1 MKPKEK
7 KIVII
12 LIIILITIDQILK
25 IGLYKS
31 NFSILNA
38 RGWGIGVLE
47 TQKTENN
54 IAYFLISIIA
64 VMALVRYINSQNTF
78 MKMNSRIV
86 LSFSIAGAISNAI
99 DRVWNGG
106 TVNYINIPKFS
117 SLNLSYLYF
126 IVTWIGMAII
136 LTKFTTDR
144 IKEKNKKLRK
154 N

>member
-54 IAYFLISIIA
+54 IAYILISIIA

-78 MKMNSRIV
+78 MKMSSRVV
-86 LSFSIAGAISNAI
+86 LSFSIAGAISNSI

-106 TVNYINIPKFS
+106 TINYINFPKFS
-117 SLNLSYLYF
+117 SLNLSYIYF

-144 IKEKNKKLRK
+144 VKEKKEKIKK
-154 N
+154 